1 MNVALC
7 FSGGVKYPNNGL
19 NSLKK
24 IFPNCNIK
32 IFMHTWDIHKKSD
45 YLKTVHGIKHKEVQ
59 KTVITNFDFLSKF
72 LYENLLIE
80 NYDTKQI
87 EFQSFYDEL
96 KFKDYPTTSDGKTI
110 GIGMIS
116 MHYSIWK
123 SNELKKYYEKEH
135 DMKFDVV
142 VRMRYDSEFPETINF
157 LEYDEDVIY
166 IPWGDDWL
174 GGINDQFAI
183 GNSKVLD
190 AYSCVFK
197 HLQDYQHLSYH
208 PETIM
213 RNHLDTHNIKI
224 KRIKF
229 PVRINNGV
237 DFRRDFHP
245 DDFERHFKQWSPDY
259 Q

>member
-157 LEYDEDVIY
+157 LEYDDERS
-166 IPWGDDWL
+166 GDFAPLKHMPSGKNVVL
-174 GGINDQFAI
+174 GLVTTKRGDLETSDHLKRRVEEATDYVPLEKLALSPQCGFASVDI
-183 GNSKVLD
+183 GNKIDFD
-190 AYSCVFK
+190 AQIAKLELV
-197 HLQDYQHLSYH
+197 
-208 PETIM
+208 
-213 RNHLDTHNIKI
+213 
-224 KRIKF
+224 
-229 PVRINNGV
+229 VRTAEAIWG
-237 DFRRDFHP
+237 
-245 DDFERHFKQWSPDY
+245 E
-259 Q
+259 